1 MNRFLTNIISLFT
14 IAIISMT
21 LYSCGSSD
29 NGDKKEKKMAETV
42 APADFT
48 AIIPQQGGISSS
60 IHIPGELQAFQQVDL
75 YAKVSSFVK
84 KLYVDVGS
92 EVQTG
97 QLLATLDAPEITAQQ
112 NAALSKLKSQE
123 AIYIASKATYNRLLK
138 TSKTPGTVSP
148 NDLEQADAKQQSD
161 FSQLEAAKAA
171 YREVTD
177 TKSYLEI
184 RAPFNGIITARN
196 ISAGAYVG
204 PTGKGSDQPMFTLEE
219 QKKLRLVVSIP
230 EAYSESLNKNGKIE
244 FTVRSIPKDTFT
256 AKIARAAGAL
266 DNRLRSQ
273 RIEMDVINNDKKLL
287 PGMVAEIIVPLQS
300 NNRAI
305 TVPSSAVLNS
315 TLGVFVIRVENKKA
329 HWISVTTGATN
340 ADVVEVIGQ
349 LSAQDTIIKKASEE
363 IRNGQEV
370 NVQLEN

>member
-14 IAIISMT
+14 IATLSII
-21 LYSCGSSD
+21 LYSCGGS
-29 NGDKKEKKMAETV
+29 GDANKKEKQEAETV
-42 APADFT
+42 TPVDFT
-48 AIIPQQGGISSS
+48 AIIPQQGSFSSS
-60 IHIPGELQAFQQVDL
+60 IHIPGELQPFQQVDL

-84 KLYVDVGS
+84 KLYADVGS
-92 EVQTG
+92 EVKTG
-97 QLLATLDAPEITAQQ
+97 QLLATLDAPELSAQQ

-123 AIYIASKATYNRLLK
+123 AIYIASKATYDRLLK

-161 FSQLEAAKAA
+161 YSQLEAAKAA

-177 TKSYLEI
+177 TKDYLEI

-196 ISAGAYVG
+196 VSAGAYVG
-204 PTGKGSDQPMFTLEE
+204 PTGKGSDLPMFTLEE

-230 EAYSESLNKNGKIE
+230 EAYSESINKSGKIA

-266 DNRLRSQ
+266 DNHLRSQ

-300 NNRAI
+300 NNKAI
-305 TVPSSAVLNS
+305 SVPSSAVLNS

-329 HWISVTTGATN
+329 HWVQVTTGATN

-349 LSAQDTIIKKASEE
+349 LSAKDTIIKKASEE

-370 NVQLEN
+370 NVQVEK